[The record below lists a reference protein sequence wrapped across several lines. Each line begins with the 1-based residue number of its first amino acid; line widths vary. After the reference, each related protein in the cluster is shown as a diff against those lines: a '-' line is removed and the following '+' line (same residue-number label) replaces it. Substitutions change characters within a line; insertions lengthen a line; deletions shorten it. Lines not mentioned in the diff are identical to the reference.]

1 MTCSLVPAQTCIKN
15 TTRFYLSTLRFVCWF
30 GISVP
35 VGGMRLLWF
44 ARLHLLL
51 SAVFGRSSLLY
62 RSFLLLLSLH
72 RHGCSHSSCHR
83 SVLFLPVSK
92 NEKRF
97 THIFFFIVLVVCLT
111 KPQRPLLFTKCCT
124 ADSDSPG
131 VSPALLPHVRSSS
144 LTVTNLF
151 IVTT

>member
-1 MTCSLVPAQTCIKN
+1 MTCSLLPAQTCIKN
-15 TTRFYLSTLRFVCWF
+15 TTTRFYFFTLRFVCWF

-44 ARLHLLL
+44 ARVHPLL

-62 RSFLLLLSLH
+62 RSFLLLSLH

-92 NEKRF
+92 NEKDSHTFFLNRATCVSQSLKDLWYLLNTAWLIQ
-97 THIFFFIVLVVCLT
+97 THREYLQLFCLT
-111 KPQRPLLFTKCCT
+111 C
-124 ADSDSPG
+124 G
-131 VSPALLPHVRSSS
+131 LPP
-144 LTVTNLF
+144 
-151 IVTT
+151 